1 MAKPVLKIRAVYIQ
15 RRWAFHFLSCFLW
28 KEAPAPASTTHTPGP
43 SASPE
48 RPLSSGAVPEIS
60 CESRQTACA
69 CRLPPLQPATQQSTK
84 GTVSCFLENLYIRET
99 MSHDH
104 RRRQEQ
110 VSSPGRWQHSCLWDV
125 RVKDVLFGPGTA
137 VAGRALTPP
146 PPSPSSTTVHA
157 QNETLWANR

>member
-1 MAKPVLKIRAVYIQ
+1 MGFPFPILLPLKRSTSPSLYHSHARALSFS
-15 RRWAFHFLSCFLW
+15 WAS
-28 KEAPAPASTTHTPGP
+28 
-43 SASPE
+43 
-48 RPLSSGAVPEIS
+48 LSSGAVPEIS